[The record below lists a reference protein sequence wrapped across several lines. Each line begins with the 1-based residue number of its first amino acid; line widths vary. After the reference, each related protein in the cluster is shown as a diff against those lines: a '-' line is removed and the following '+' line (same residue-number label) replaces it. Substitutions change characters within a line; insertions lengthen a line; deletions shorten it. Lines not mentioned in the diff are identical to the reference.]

1 MEIHGIKEFL
11 DLFEKMFIVLL
22 TSLVNVSSHTIH
34 VSLSNQNFKIQ
45 LTIINIR
52 PIEYNPFVVKLDEFC
67 WKL

>member
-1 MEIHGIKEFL
+1 MEIHGIKKFL

-45 LTIINIR
+45 LTFINIR